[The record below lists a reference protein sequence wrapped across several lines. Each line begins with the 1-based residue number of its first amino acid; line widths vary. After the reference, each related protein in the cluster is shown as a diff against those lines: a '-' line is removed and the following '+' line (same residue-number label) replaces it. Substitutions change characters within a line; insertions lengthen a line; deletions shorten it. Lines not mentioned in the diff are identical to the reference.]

1 MGGVVDGDVHDV
13 PTGPVGRPA
22 AGVAPGDSVA
32 GTVET
37 AELLDV
43 DESSGHCRAASRV
56 SLK

>member
-13 PTGPVGRPA
+13 PTGPV

-32 GTVET
+32 RTVET